1 MKINAKRTAAVG
13 GAIAALAL
21 GGTGIAL
28 AQDDAA
34 PAPSSTAG
42 AEAGEGTA
50 EDPAGEGS
58 DGQEPTFAGSV
69 PAPAETDNGQMSEAE
84 ESATLE
90 GLATITPE
98 EAAAAALAVVPG
110 SAGDAELGN
119 ENGFVVYDVTV
130 TAADGT
136 TVDVK
141 VDAGNGQVLAQET
154 DGEGGEGPND
164 D

>member
-28 AQDDAA
+28 AQADAA
-34 PAPSSTAG
+34 PAPSSTDG
-42 AEAGEGTA
+42 AVADEGTA

-58 DGQEPTFAGSV
+58 DEQEPTFTGSV
-69 PAPAETDNGQMSEAE
+69 PAPAETDNGQTSEADE
-84 ESATLE
+84 ATSLE
-90 GLATITPE
+90 GLATITPD
-98 EAAAAALAVVPG
+98 EAIAAALAAVPG
-110 SAGDAELGN
+110 SASDAELGN

-136 TVDVK
+136 TIDVK
-141 VDAGNGQVLAQET
+141 VDAGNGEVLAQET
-154 DGEGGEGPND
+154 DAQDEGSETD
-164 D
+164 